1 VRNAMEML
9 ARAMNEAK
17 SNDPKVFA
25 EKLRGMR
32 HKQVYGTEGYMRA
45 QDHQFFQDMYIS
57 VLTPVTGDMKFD
69 EENTG
74 WGWKTTAK
82 IPVSETEV
90 ATTCKMTK
98 PS

>member
-1 VRNAMEML
+1 VRNEMEML

-17 SNDPKVFA
+17 SNDPKKFA
-25 EKLRGMR
+25 EKLHGMR
-32 HKQVYGTEGYMRA
+32 YKTIYGAEAYMRA
-45 QDHQFFQDMYIS
+45 QDHQFFQDVYIS
-57 VLTPVTGDMKFD
+57 VMTPVTAEMKFD

-82 IPVSETEV
+82 IPMPETEV
-90 ATTCKMTK
+90 PTTCKMTK